1 MEGYIR
7 YFPVHRMSK
16 QTLKLQIESSEERTT
31 KGKGKVM
38 HRNGLT
44 YMIQHTH
51 KLTILDSWFSL
62 VDGKL
67 TTNIKPTMIDKALSE
82 NNHYLTTKI
91 GARLYEQFSI
101 NPFRHLN
108 KHVRPPNQKCSG
120 PWNLQNQF
128 HNKTIMKICQ
138 VTVVCGEG
146 RLGSHCQPSSGS
158 KNLCRRHGYS
168 YSYFIYSGQYQK
180 DLLFNPSLPRGK

>member
-38 HRNGLT
+38 QRNGLT

-51 KLTILDSWFSL
+51 KLIILDSWFSL

-82 NNHYLTTKI
+82 NNHQDYMNSS
-91 GARLYEQFSI
+91 ASI
-101 NPFRHLN
+101 P
-108 KHVRPPNQKCSG
+108 
-120 PWNLQNQF
+120 
-128 HNKTIMKICQ
+128 
-138 VTVVCGEG
+138 
-146 RLGSHCQPSSGS
+146 LGT
-158 KNLCRRHGYS
+158 
-168 YSYFIYSGQYQK
+168 
-180 DLLFNPSLPRGK
+180 